1 MEKREKFSSRLGF
14 VLISAGCAIGLGNV
28 WRFPYITGKYG
39 GGAFVLVYL
48 FFLFILG
55 LPIVVA
61 EFSVGRA
68 SQRSIAT
75 SFNKLEPKGTKWHC
89 YRYFGMVGNYLLMM
103 FYTTIGGWM
112 LAYFFKMLKGE
123 FTGLKPKEVEQ
134 VFATFTSDRNA
145 MIFWMLLIS
154 IAGLCVCSLGL
165 QKGVEGITKIMM
177 STLFVI
183 MAVLAVKSLT
193 LPNAM
198 DGLRFYLVPDF
209 GKMKEAGIGTVI
221 FAAMGQA
228 FFTLSI
234 GIGALSIF
242 GSYIG
247 KERALTGEAI
257 SVGLLDTTVAIV
269 SGLII
274 FPACFAFGIN
284 PGEGPGLVF
293 VTLPNV
299 FNEMAGGRVW
309 GSLFFLFL
317 TFAAVSTI
325 IAVFENLIVFNME
338 LFGWNRKKSVVVCAV
353 LVVILSI
360 PCVLGFNVLSGFQP
374 FGDGS
379 NIMDLE
385 DFIVSNNL
393 LPLGSLGYLLFCTRK
408 NGWGWD
414 NFIAEVNAGTGMK
427 FPKCLKNYVA
437 YGIPAIIIVIYLKG
451 YYDKF
456 AGLGTA
462 ALAGWMIVALVLLGF
477 VFYCAT
483 AKKKVK

>member
-1 MEKREKFSSRLGF
+1 MRIGADYYPEHWEKERWKTDAEMMVKANIKVIR
-14 VLISAGCAIGLGNV
+14 IGEFEWSL
-28 WRFPYITGKYG
+28 YETGIKTDEG
-39 GGAFVLVYL
+39 PSIIFINLPHIFAKMSGGAL
-48 FFLFILG
+48 
-55 LPIVVA
+55 
-61 EFSVGRA
+61 
-68 SQRSIAT
+68 
-75 SFNKLEPKGTKWHC
+75 
-89 YRYFGMVGNYLLMM
+89 
-103 FYTTIGGWM
+103 
-112 LAYFFKMLKGE
+112 
-123 FTGLKPKEVEQ
+123 
-134 VFATFTSDRNA
+134 
-145 MIFWMLLIS
+145 
-154 IAGLCVCSLGL
+154 
-165 QKGVEGITKIMM
+165 
-177 STLFVI
+177 
-183 MAVLAVKSLT
+183 
-193 LPNAM
+193 
-198 DGLRFYLVPDF
+198 
-209 GKMKEAGIGTVI
+209 
-221 FAAMGQA
+221 
-228 FFTLSI
+228 
-234 GIGALSIF
+234 
-242 GSYIG
+242 
-247 KERALTGEAI
+247 
-257 SVGLLDTTVAIV
+257 
-269 SGLII
+269 
-274 FPACFAFGIN
+274 
-284 PGEGPGLVF
+284 
-293 VTLPNV
+293 
-299 FNEMAGGRVW
+299 W

-385 DFIVSNNL
+385 DFIVSNNF
-393 LPLGSLGYLLFCTRK
+393 LPLGSRGCLLFCTRK

-483 AKKKVK
+483 AKKKVKQ